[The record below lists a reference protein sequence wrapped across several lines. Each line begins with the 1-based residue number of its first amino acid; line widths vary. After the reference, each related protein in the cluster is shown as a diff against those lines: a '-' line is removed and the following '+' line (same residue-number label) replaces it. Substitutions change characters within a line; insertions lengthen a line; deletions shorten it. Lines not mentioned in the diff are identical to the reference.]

1 MKSDINQENPLE
13 FLKLQYIHIC
23 MNVQILTVNSMHFI
37 LEQGLIKIFHKGFS
51 FFNSNFFIIQIKN

>member
-37 LEQGLIKIFHKGFS
+37 LETGFD
-51 FFNSNFFIIQIKN
+51 